1 MAGRASAYR
10 RTVTLPWVRL
20 AAVISI
26 VFTSLTACEQGGG
39 QAPSGPSGPSGVAAP
54 ADENWQSYGGNMS
67 NWRYSSLTQVDTS
80 NVKNLKGAWNFHV
93 TYANK
98 GSSFESTPVVVDGV
112 MYVTSGRDDV
122 WALNAK
128 NGAVFWEYH
137 PNIDTDKTP
146 VCCGVV
152 NRGVA
157 VGDGKVYVGQVD
169 GKLVALDQ
177 KGGAKLWEAQ
187 VGDPKKGFSET
198 MAPLYYGGL
207 VYIGM
212 SGAEYETRGY
222 VTAYRSRD
230 GSQAWR
236 WYTVPA
242 PGQRGSETWPKGDAY
257 LHGGGSMW
265 MTPALDPRLG
275 LIYLAVGNPGPD
287 LDGGVRQGDNL
298 YTESLVAL
306 NAKTGKYVW
315 HFQQIHHDIWDYDT
329 VSPIVLFDGM
339 VNGQPARALAE
350 AGKTGWVYILDRA
363 TGKPLVPIHER
374 PVR

>member
-1 MAGRASAYR
+1 MAGCATANP
-10 RTVTLPWVRL
+10 RTAALPWARL
-20 AAVISI
+20 AAVVSM
-26 VFTSLTACEQGGG
+26 VVTALTACQQGGG
-39 QAPSGPSGPSGVAAP
+39 QAPSGPAGPSGVAAP
-54 ADENWQSYGGNMS
+54 ADQNWTTYGGNMS

-80 NVKNLKGAWNFHV
+80 NVKDLKGAWTFHA

-122 WALNAK
+122 WALNAT
-128 NGAVFWEYH
+128 NGAMVWEYH
-137 PNIDTDKTP
+137 PNIDTDKMP
-146 VCCGVV
+146 LCCGVV

-157 VGDGKVYVGQVD
+157 VGDGKVYIAQVD

-177 KGGAKLWEAQ
+177 KGGGKLWEVQ
-187 VGDPKKGFSET
+187 VGDPQKGFSET
-198 MAPLYYGGL
+198 MAPLYNGGL

-222 VTAYRSRD
+222 VTAYHSRD

-236 WYTVPA
+236 WYTIPA
-242 PGQRGSETWPKGDAY
+242 PGQKGSETWPKGDIY
-257 LHGGGSMW
+257 LHGGGSRW
-265 MTPALDPRLG
+265 VTPAVAQQLG
-275 LIYLAVGNPGPD
+275 LLYLAVGTPGPD

-315 HFQQIHHDIWDYDT
+315 HFQETHHDIWDHDA
-329 VSPIVLFDGM
+329 VSPIRL
-339 VNGQPARALAE
+339 
-350 AGKTGWVYILDRA
+350 
-363 TGKPLVPIHER
+363 
-374 PVR
+374 